1 VHFRGVAGRPCQHR
15 RVPHGRVRRD
25 LTAVLALLAVS
36 TAVAVLALATARGVV
51 PLGDD
56 AYETEFVSGWWW
68 LAFLLAPVPAL
79 AARRRPAAARALTVA
94 LVGPQFVAAAV
105 CVARYRSSGWG
116 DGLEVSAF
124 LHPLLLTVLAGGL
137 VAVVRRRG

>member
-1 VHFRGVAGRPCQHR
+1 MPSA
-15 RVPHGRVRRD
+15 RVRHD
-25 LTAVLALLAVS
+25 LTAVLGLL
-36 TAVAVLALATARGVV
+36 T
-51 PLGDD
+51 
-56 AYETEFVSGWWW
+56 
-68 LAFLLAPVPAL
+68 
-79 AARRRPAAARALTVA
+79 
-94 LVGPQFVAAAV
+94 AAV